1 MSHFSSFFYAIF
13 VYYANQ
19 SGFFRLLAFNIDTYV
34 SFHFQLMVRLG
45 ALRQRTSTIFKL
57 MSILL
62 LDEASFDTGNFENEE
77 FYSQLHFPVPN

>member
-1 MSHFSSFFYAIF
+1 MQYLFIRLISQ
-13 VYYANQ
+13 V
-19 SGFFRLLAFNIDTYV
+19 FFRLLAFNIDTYV